1 MILFLFK
8 LLLSVAAT
16 ILAFGL
22 WKIVGLL
29 YSLYT
34 SPLRSVPGPKS
45 AHFFYGNFKDI
56 TNAVSI

>member
-34 SPLRSVPGPKS
+34 SPLRSIPGPKS

-56 TNAVSI
+56 G